1 MNPVSTG
8 RVKFTRDE
16 VANVLTHGLG
26 CLLSLAAIGY
36 FAWTTAGLPAGLR
49 VSCLIYA
56 GTMSV
61 VYFCSTLS
69 HAVLEY
75 RARTRCRAWDQG
87 TIYLLIAGTYTPFIW
102 YGSPPGWTAVV
113 MSSVWL
119 AAGLG
124 FYSKVV
130 ARYRIEA
137 ISTLTYV
144 LLGWLPALPLVARTP
159 TVCVNW
165 MVLGGLSYTLG
176 IVFLISSSRFWYAH
190 ALWHLAVMLGSL
202 CHFIAINSLIP
213 LA

>member
-1 MNPVSTG
+1 
-8 RVKFTRDE
+8 
-16 VANVLTHGLG
+16 
-26 CLLSLAAIGY
+26 
-36 FAWTTAGLPAGLR
+36 
-49 VSCLIYA
+49 
-56 GTMSV
+56 
-61 VYFCSTLS
+61 
-69 HAVLEY
+69 
-75 RARTRCRAWDQG
+75 
-87 TIYLLIAGTYTPFIW
+87 
-102 YGSPPGWTAVV
+102 

-144 LLGWLPALPLVARTP
+144 LLGWLPALPLVTRTP
-159 TVCVNW
+159 TVCVTW

-202 CHFIAINSLIP
+202 CHFIAINSLLP